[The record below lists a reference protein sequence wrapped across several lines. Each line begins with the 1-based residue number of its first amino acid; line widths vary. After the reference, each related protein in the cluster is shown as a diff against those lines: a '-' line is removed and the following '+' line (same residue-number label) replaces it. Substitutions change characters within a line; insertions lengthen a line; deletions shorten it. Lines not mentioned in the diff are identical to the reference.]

1 MILAVTAA
9 PLPFP
14 LLLSQGLAHR
24 WHPINVFVSKRRKGD
39 IYRQEI
45 MIMEERVTLKQ
56 E

>member
-1 MILAVTAA
+1 MLPAVTAA
-9 PLPFP
+9 PLPFH

-39 IYRQEI
+39 YRQKI
-45 MIMEERVTLKQ
+45 MIMEDRVTLKQ